1 MKSDCKLIPLISALP
16 ICLLLVAHSLNAALP
31 EALRFARNADETEA
45 SEIPTFPD
53 RPAELTSLAGDRFS
67 IRQNDGW
74 GTLVWIRGHVQFPET
89 GDYRFHISGGDHAEL
104 WLSQDAT
111 PEQAELLTEGPNFL
125 NPGLFGP
132 GSAPV
137 TVRKTE
143 IRYFEIRQ
151 FKSGPT
157 HLKVGWTKP
166 NGTQEFIP
174 ASVCFPFPGN
184 RTPRRP
190 GLPDGIPQWDPR
202 FPQPEMLSVNEATPI
217 TLSPSLAGGQPMRF
231 QWYRDDILLEGETCV
246 SLDHHAVLGDDG
258 SVWELRV
265 ENDLGTSSF
274 LFPLK
279 VLPDTEAPTIESL
292 TVTPDSNGLLV
303 RFKEDV
309 DPETALNL
317 VHYQPVAGNFEIAA
331 AEQLQPSLIRL
342 VGLSPLTSGEIA
354 LEVSGIKDTSQAGNP
369 MPNQRVE
376 LDDTLP
382 NLSFLI
388 FEDLMPAVLNTPED
402 YPITKFFQETR
413 FPHQPTEIVVA
424 DSLSYSSTEDAW
436 AHPGL
441 TRAVIYTSGYIT
453 APVSG
458 RYQFYMAASDE
469 SFFRLS
475 PDDSPDNLPSPT
487 RPSLKARCCAPLGYT
502 TPFGPTR
509 ITRTLEAGKR
519 YYFDIVHPI
528 YYRPGWLEVGWIT
541 PGGSDADLTVIPA
554 SAISIAPVQ
563 NPLQLSRDPQS
574 LLVTEGDLARF
585 SVQAGL
591 ADSRA
596 IEIQWFKNGEP
607 IENAHSLDLRI
618 PRANLEDHGARFAAE
633 IRDRRRVFPSIRSS
647 EAILTV
653 LGDTQAPQ
661 LVYPGHE
668 ESWEQITLTFDEP
681 VSEVSAENLDNY
693 SIVHQSTDAELT
705 LHTAEL
711 SSDGLSVTFTT
722 DQQIPGVYE
731 ARVRNITD
739 RSRAG
744 TVMTSDL
751 TYFGKS
757 REGWPLLIED
767 FPSYSPYFIEQN
779 GYDPIAIYRHREN
792 IDSESVR
799 LTVNGQLVIPS
810 VQEFP
815 QSQNVTYDAPATGWP
830 SFTKIDVSLTH
841 SQGEFTFSFENGLT
855 YDEQTLFVE
864 AEDFDFDGGLYV
876 KDLPI
881 GLDGEYPGGSYTGKG
896 TKADRGTDW
905 EDGGSNSLY
914 RRDLNPGIKSRNG
927 QFGPETHRGR
937 FRVNR
942 NFVIDRTQ
950 ANEWYNYTRDW
961 PEGRFHIY
969 ANLATS
975 HRQLDARLDL
985 VVSGAGTQ
993 QQKLLELGTFS
1004 GRDLGYERYALLP
1017 LLNSSGE
1024 KVALDLSGEQTLRF
1038 TVLSSPTNYGDPGT
1052 VLLFDY
1058 LVLAPADP
1066 EPPAWLD
1073 ESRGQPRIAITNT
1086 ANQPILSTQGVLLES
1101 MTPGGLLAPM
1111 FSADGELPIRPHHEK
1126 AFFRTMEETA
1136 RIVPQGK
1143 AIRRGDGSYLCPEGA
1158 GIVLNLEGHTGLH
1171 SDAAEVE
1178 WFLNGN
1184 RIDTPAGRVGFQ
1196 SADRKSLVIS
1206 HLGFETDPNHPQV
1219 VGTYW
1224 MRWRFPDSAWHY
1236 SRPIELVA
1244 VKSIPLPES
1253 LDLLNAGPAEILET
1267 LDKMANRLT
1276 SAAHLH
1282 DLRAGG
1288 YDFSPQSFP
1297 PPAGKLF
1304 TEIFHA
1310 QTSIPHRQQLAGGTN
1325 REQELSFETS
1335 LEAQGYIGAISLDH
1349 ATWLPLRHL
1358 ISEAESG
1365 EGSEEPSTSG
1375 WTSFE
1380 IESGR
1385 AAFVVEPASESTS
1398 VWRALYYLSP

>member
-1 MKSDCKLIPLISALP
+1 MKSDCKPLELIFSLHL
-16 ICLLLVAHSLNAALP
+16 CLLFASQSLNADLP
-31 EALRFARNADETEA
+31 EVLRFARNANETEA
-45 SEIPTFPD
+45 SEIPTYPD
-53 RPAELTSLAGDRFS
+53 RPAEITSLAGNQLS

-74 GTLVWIRGHVQFPET
+74 ATLVWIRGYVQFPES
-89 GDYRFHISGGDHAEL
+89 GDYRIHISGGDHAEF
-104 WLSQDAT
+104 WLSQNAT
-111 PEQAELLTEGPNFL
+111 PEQVEPLTQGPDFL

-132 GSAPV
+132 GSAPI
-137 TVRKTE
+137 TVRKAE

-184 RTPRRP
+184 RTDLGP

-202 FPQPEMLSVNEATPI
+202 FPQPEMLSVKETNPI
-217 TLSPSLAGGQPMRF
+217 TLSPSLAGDQPMRF
-231 QWYRDDILLEGETCV
+231 QWYRDDVLLEGETCV
-246 SLDHHAVLGDDG
+246 SLDHQAALGDDG

-279 VLPDTEAPTIESL
+279 VLADTEAPTIESL
-292 TVTPDSNGLLV
+292 TVAPDGNGLLV
-303 RFKEDV
+303 RFNEDV
-309 DPETALNL
+309 DPETALSL
-317 VHYQPVAGNFEIAA
+317 DHYKPVTGDFEIAA
-331 AEQLQPSLIRL
+331 VEQVQPSLIRL
-342 VGLSPLTSGEIA
+342 VGANPLTSGEIA
-354 LEVSGIKDTSQAGNP
+354 LEVSGIKDTSQAGSP

-376 LDDTLP
+376 LDGTLP

-388 FEDLMPAVLNTPED
+388 FEDLMPDILAARED
-402 YPITKFFQETR
+402 YPITEFFQEPR
-413 FPHQPTEIVVA
+413 FPHQPTEIVAA

-436 AHPGL
+436 AHPEL

-458 RYQFYMAASDE
+458 RYQFYMAASEE
-469 SFFRLS
+469 SIFRLS
-475 PDDSPDNLPSPT
+475 PDDSPDNLPSSR
-487 RPSLKARCCAPLGYT
+487 RPSLTARCCAPLGYT

-509 ITRTLEAGKR
+509 LSRTLEAGRR
-519 YYFDIVHPI
+519 YFFDIVHPI
-528 YYRPGWLEVGWIT
+528 YYRPGWLEVGWIM
-541 PGGSDADLTVIPA
+541 PRGSAEDLTLIPA
-554 SAISIAPVQ
+554 SAISIAPLQ
-563 NPLQLSRDPQS
+563 NPLQLLRGPQS
-574 LLVTEGDLARF
+574 LLVSEGDQARF
-585 SVQAGL
+585 SVQAGPV
-591 ADSRA
+591 DPRVV
-596 IEIQWFKNGEP
+596 EIQWFKNGEP

-633 IRDRRRVFPSIRSS
+633 IRDRRRAFPSIRSS

-653 LGDTQAPQ
+653 LADTQAPK
-661 LVYPGHE
+661 LGS
-668 ESWEQITLTFDEP
+668 SWPDERWDQITLNFDEP
-681 VSEVSAENLDNY
+681 VSESSAETLNNY
-693 SIVHQSTDAELT
+693 LIIHQSTREL
-705 LHTAEL
+705 LAVNAAEL
-711 SSDGLSVTFTT
+711 SPDGMSVTLATEH
-722 DQQIPGVYE
+722 QLPGVYE
-731 ARVRNITD
+731 VRVSNIAD

-744 TVMTSDL
+744 TLMTSEV
-751 TYFGKS
+751 THFGKS
-757 REGWPLLIED
+757 REGWPAIIEN
-767 FPSYSPYFIEQN
+767 FPSYRPYFVEEN
-779 GYDPIAIYRHREN
+779 GYDPISIFRYGEN
-792 IDSESVR
+792 IDTESIR
-799 LTVNGQLVIPS
+799 FSVNGQLVTPS
-810 VQEFP
+810 IRQDSQAQEF
-815 QSQNVTYDAPATGWP
+815 SIEAPATGWP
-830 SFTKIDVSLTH
+830 SFSKIDVSLTH
-841 SQGEFTFSFENGLT
+841 SQGEIAFTFDNGQT
-855 YDEQTLFVE
+855 FDDRTLFVE
-864 AEDFDFDGGLYV
+864 AEDYDFDGGQYV
-876 KDLPI
+876 RDVSI
-881 GLDGEYPGGSYTGKG
+881 GLDGKYIGGSYAGMG
-896 TKADRGTDW
+896 TSADRGTDW
-905 EDGGSNSLY
+905 EDSGSNRVY
-914 RRDLNPGIKSRNG
+914 RRGLNPGIKSRSG
-927 QFGPETHRGR
+927 QVGPGTHRGR
-937 FRVNR
+937 FRVRR
-942 NFVIDRTQ
+942 NYVISKTQ
-950 ANEWYNYTRDW
+950 AGEWYNYTRNW
-961 PEGRFHIY
+961 PAGRYHIY
-969 ANLATS
+969 AMLATT
-975 HRQLDARLDL
+975 HRQAEAKLSL
-985 VVSGAGTQ
+985 VVSGAGTRFQ
-993 QQKLLELGTFS
+993 ELHELGTFS
-1004 GRDLGYERYALLP
+1004 GQDMMQERYTLLP
-1017 LLNSSGE
+1017 LLDSNEE
-1024 KVALDLSGEQTLRF
+1024 KVTLDLSGEQTLRF
-1038 TVLSSPTNYGDPGT
+1038 TVLGSPSNYGDPET

-1058 LVLAPADP
+1058 LVLMPAGPELPAWWEERTKQPSVAISHRNNQATLSSHGILLEATSPGGPFAPA
-1066 EPPAWLD
+1066 
-1073 ESRGQPRIAITNT
+1073 
-1086 ANQPILSTQGVLLES
+1086 
-1101 MTPGGLLAPM
+1101 
-1111 FSADGELPIRPHHEK
+1111 FSSDGELSVRPHHEK

-1143 AIRRGDGSYLCPEGA
+1143 VIRRGDGSYLCPEGA

-1253 LDLLNAGPAEILET
+1253 LDLLNAGPAEILEN
-1267 LDKMANRLT
+1267 LDKTANRLT

-1310 QTSIPHRQQLAGGTN
+1310 QTSIPHRQQFAGGTN

-1335 LEAQGYIGAISLDH
+1335 LEAQGYIGAISLNH

-1358 ISEAESG
+1358 TAEAETG
-1365 EGSEEPSTSG
+1365 EGSEEASTSG

-1398 VWRALYYLSP
+1398 VWRALYYISP